1 MILSFSE
8 KTISQKDIFLQPYHI
23 QSIMQTMFCAGKKIP
38 KFVVWV
44 AVSSDLIRSD
54 FPAIRLARM
63 NCFQP
68 PDMRM
73 TRSSGC
79 CGASLTGMRKSCRS
93 SLASRTDLNSGWE
106 TAAALHDYVVRYIVR
121 ELVALSTSG
130 RVSDVEGGDIDRA
143 IKDAFLSL
151 DGDIMDLGAKAASGP
166 SFLNDAMTQVAPC
179 YAGSCALVSYY
190 HSDSQQ
196 LKVACAG
203 DSRAVL
209 GRRKASGGWEAIAL
223 SADQTGNNEDEVS
236 RLQKEHPD
244 EPEMIKTGR
253 LLGLAV
259 TRAFGDSRWKWSRKT
274 QDQAHDR
281 FYGPRIR
288 DNFLTPPYLTAEPVI
303 TTTKIQP
310 EKGDFVIMASDGL
323 WDNLTSEQA
332 VTLMGKW
339 LEKHDP
345 SKAITPPDLAASP
358 VTPPNRHVSVRQNPD
373 SNKAYSEEPPADER
387 HFIVADE
394 NAATHLVRNALGG
407 GNEDRLC
414 GMLTPS
420 PPYSRNIR

>member
-1 MILSFSE
+1 MSYGGRKAL
-8 KTISQKDIFLQPYHI
+8 KL
-23 QSIMQTMFCAGKKIP
+23 
-38 KFVVWV
+38 VVW
-44 AVSSDLIRSD
+44 AVVFSDSTRYD
-54 FPAIRLARM
+54 FLAIRLARM

-73 TRSSGC
+73 MRLSGC
-79 CGASLTGMRKSCRS
+79 FGAYLMGMRKSCRS
-93 SLASRTDLNSGWE
+93 CSTGKADAYSGWE
-106 TAAALHDYVVRYIVR
+106 TAAALHDYVVRYVVR

-130 RVSDVEGGDIDRA
+130 RVSDVEGDDINRA

-151 DGDIMDLGAKAASGP
+151 DRDIMDLGAKAASGP

-209 GRRKASGGWEAIAL
+209 GRRNASGGWQAIAL

-236 RLQKEHPD
+236 RLRKEHPD
-244 EPEMIKTGR
+244 EPEMIKAGR
-253 LLGLAV
+253 VLGMAV

-274 QDQAHDR
+274 QEQAHDR
-281 FYGPRIR
+281 FYGPGIR
-288 DNFLTPPYLTAEPVI
+288 ENLLTPPYLTAEPVI
-303 TTTKIQP
+303 TTTRIHP

-332 VTLMGKW
+332 VALMGKW
-339 LEKHDP
+339 LDKHDP

-358 VTPPNRHVSVRQNPD
+358 ATPSNRHVSVRQNPD
-373 SNKAYSEEPPADER
+373 SNKAYSGEPPADER
-387 HFIVADE
+387 HFIVIDE

-420 PPYSRNIR
+420 PPNSRNVR